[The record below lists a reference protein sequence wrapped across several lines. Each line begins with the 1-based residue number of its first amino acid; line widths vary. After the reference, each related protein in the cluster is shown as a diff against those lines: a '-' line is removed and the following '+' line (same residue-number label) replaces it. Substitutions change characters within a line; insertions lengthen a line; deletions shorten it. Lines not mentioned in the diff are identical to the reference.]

1 MTTRLRSLLEAAQTL
16 SNQEK
21 LELIQRLS
29 ASLRHHDEAMGD
41 GSADPDF
48 WRSPTLETLAA
59 EQAVA
64 PVTNVRALTAAWWPD
79 DETADDLI
87 AFIRHQR
94 RPVSDARRG
103 CSSQIRDGSAN
114 WWL

>member
-1 MTTRLRSLLEAAQTL
+1 MTKRLRTLLEAAQTL

-41 GSADPDF
+41 GSDDPDF

-94 RPVSDARRG
+94 QEDRL
-103 CSSQIRDGSAN
+103 RD
-114 WWL
+114 